1 MCFCVCPKETNHLP
15 SQQGK
20 CLLCLIFQ
28 PQATTCP
35 IPGTHPPFH
44 PSKVSRRMAPGWM
57 AGRESQGCLHQGQS
71 LVQAG
76 CDFWALRLGSPEK
89 EWMKG
94 SLAIPASV
102 TALTF
107 ALEFEEHLVV
117 FALKCQM
124 PRSSST
130 MEGKTDPERRLTQD
144 HSRPWGYLWL
154 SSACSALFCAPCIPG
169 SIGTVL
175 KLHIEIEEAKS
186 TKPHARSQP
195 APLAPVV
202 WSSI

>member
-1 MCFCVCPKETNHLP
+1 
-15 SQQGK
+15 
-20 CLLCLIFQ
+20 
-28 PQATTCP
+28 
-35 IPGTHPPFH
+35 
-44 PSKVSRRMAPGWM
+44 MAPGWM
-57 AGRESQGCLHQGQS
+57 AGRESQGFLHQGQS

-76 CDFWALRLGSPEK
+76 CDFRALRLGSPGK

-107 ALEFEEHLVV
+107 ALELEEHLVV

-154 SSACSALFCAPCIPG
+154 SSACSALFCAPCNSG

-175 KLHIEIEEAKS
+175 KRHPLHIEIEEAKS

-195 APLAPVV
+195 APFSPCGLEQRLAVATRKTRVLASSPVSGV
-202 WSSI
+202 TTGTRIVLTLSPANSEAQAW